1 LYVILV
7 YDIAEEK
14 NGAKRQRN
22 IFKICKKYLTHIQDS
37 VFEGD
42 ITPPHL
48 ECMKQELLRWTDKN
62 LDSVIVFKSRE
73 ERWLTKEFYGKDESA
88 VTSNFL

>member
-1 LYVILV
+1 MYVILT
-7 YDIAEEK
+7 YDIAEDQ
-14 NGAKRQRN
+14 NGAKRQCHT
-22 IFKICKKYLTHIQDS
+22 FKICKKYLTHIQNS

-48 ECMKQELLRWTDKN
+48 EQMKQELLQWIDKD

-73 ERWLTKEFYGKDESA
+73 ERWLAKEFYGKDESD

>member
-1 LYVILV
+1 VYVILV
-7 YDIAEEK
+7 YDISEEK
-14 NGAKRQRN
+14 NGAKRQRRV
-22 IFKICKKYLTHIQDS
+22 FKICKKYLIHIQNS

-42 ITPPHL
+42 LNPSHL
-48 ECMKQELLRWTDKN
+48 EKMKQELMPWIDKT

-73 ERWLTKEFYGKDESA
+73 ERWLAKEFYGKDESD